1 MNVDIHKPL
10 YVHSFLFVLFL
21 LQAFLIS
28 RHYAEKK
35 QKKVILAKTTKTI
48 SKAHLVEN
56 ISSKAAVKTFEQ
68 CLLK

>member
-1 MNVDIHKPL
+1 MYAL
-10 YVHSFLFVLFL
+10 FSSFFFL

-28 RHYAEKK
+28 RHDAEKNK
-35 QKKVILAKTTKTI
+35 KKVILAKTTKTI
-48 SKAHLVEN
+48 SKAHFIEN